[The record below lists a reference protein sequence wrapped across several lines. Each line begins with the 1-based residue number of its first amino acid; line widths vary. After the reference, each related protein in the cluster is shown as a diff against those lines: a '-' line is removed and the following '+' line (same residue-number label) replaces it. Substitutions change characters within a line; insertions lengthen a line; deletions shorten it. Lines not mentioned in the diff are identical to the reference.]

1 MPLVAARAWKWGLH
15 DGCHILDNLAWA
27 PVLHWDGRTPDG
39 QCFVPEDTRQEVCL
53 PPLESQAFKSLRTR
67 QVYTGFLPKIKAI
80 QAYRAMFEVEV
91 AIPVIP
97 GL

>member
-1 MPLVAARAWKWGLH
+1 
-15 DGCHILDNLAWA
+15 
-27 PVLHWDGRTPDG
+27 VLHWDGRTPDG